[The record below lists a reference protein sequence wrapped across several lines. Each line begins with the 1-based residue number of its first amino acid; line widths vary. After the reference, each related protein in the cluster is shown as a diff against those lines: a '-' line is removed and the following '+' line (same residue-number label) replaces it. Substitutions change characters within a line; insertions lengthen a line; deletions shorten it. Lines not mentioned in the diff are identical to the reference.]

1 MNKPQRTRL
10 VPMGN
15 VPTEAK
21 RRMVRAA
28 RDALLQ
34 LHAVAPPPCVIALT
48 RDGWD
53 TVLGDAGLD
62 DDTPLLEAEFTTVLE
77 TADSTP
83 QRLGPVASDL
93 VAAVELVAHD
103 LWCIHAFQP
112 ADPDHAWALRE
123 RLIDAVVSALDVAAG
138 YVDAAEL
145 AHAREAVAVAV
156 AALRDV
162 ATAFVFPTD
171 ECEAAFG
178 IPRVDV
184 VDERDIFSS
193 SRLLA
198 AYYGRYQQ
206 LAIRIGTLLS
216 VITSRPPDFI
226 SGLGPAEAL
235 ALSGRPLITLRTA
248 VRITRL
254 FEEHIAADV
263 DALARPMREMKLS
276 VDRSATSHG
285 AVLRLLIQRGQ
296 ASTAEEKAVLG
307 LDIYRRM
314 VEGQLRPW
322 GWALLQVFGRT
333 AAKQPE
339 LSSLREQLVA
349 EHHPLLLDAAR
360 AILPEAR
367 NAAAH
372 EDYLWDHKL
381 GVLRIG
387 DAEISP
393 DDLDDASDRAYTF
406 MLGAEAA
413 WRCARHSSTV
423 FANALDA
430 DDPDGGFAALNVRRA
445 IEHFGTNGLQVQRWS
460 LDGGTLTV
468 VLDDLPFQR
477 INPCF
482 QAVVWASRHL
492 EGTER
497 FVVTTPGAE
506 RPAMDLPRAP
516 LDANFIVW
524 WEVASRFPY
533 MPLSAFMPANTW
545 ARLAVELPDAAA
557 RASAWHGLNDAV
569 HAYNEAMDA
578 PGPLDQRL
586 GTLVDRLDV
595 VTTAVAATIATLPE
609 EAVSPLSQVLEL
621 TRSAAT
627 ATSAVIRGLS
637 SAPAAQLEEQIRALY
652 ESWPSA
658 SVLPT
663 VDPRP
668 LDVMD
673 LTGD

>member
-1 MNKPQRTRL
+1 
-10 VPMGN
+10 
-15 VPTEAK
+15 
-21 RRMVRAA
+21 MVRAA
-28 RDALLQ
+28 RDALVQLQ
-34 LHAVAPPPCVIALT
+34 AVVPPPCVIPVT

-62 DDTPLLEAEFTTVLE
+62 DDTPLLESEFTALLE
-77 TADSTP
+77 TADSTA
-83 QRLGPVASDL
+83 QRLGPAASDL
-93 VAAVELVAHD
+93 AAAVDLVAHD

-112 ADPDHAWALRE
+112 ADPDKAWTLRE
-123 RLIDAVVSALDVAAG
+123 RLIDAALSALEVAAG
-138 YVDAAEL
+138 DAGAADL
-145 AHAREAVAVAV
+145 ARSRDAVALAVAGLREA
-156 AALRDV
+156 
-162 ATAFVFPTD
+162 TASFPFPTD
-171 ECEAAFG
+171 RCEAVFG
-178 IPRVDV
+178 IPRADLVDQ
-184 VDERDIFSS
+184 RDVFSR

-198 AYYGRYQQ
+198 AYYGRYRQ
-206 LAIRIGTLLS
+206 LDIRIGTLLS
-216 VITSRPPDFI
+216 VITSRPPDVL
-226 SGLGPAEAL
+226 SALGPAEAL

-263 DALARPMREMKLS
+263 DALARPLREMKLS

-285 AVLRLLIQRGQ
+285 ALMRLVSQRDQ
-296 ASTAEEKAVLG
+296 VSTAEERAVLD

-322 GWALLQVFGRT
+322 AWALLQVFGRT
-333 AAKQPE
+333 AASPPE

-349 EHHPLLLDAAR
+349 ERHPLLLDAAR

-372 EDYLWDHKL
+372 EDYVWDDKL

-387 DAEISP
+387 DAEVSP

-413 WRCARHSSTV
+413 WRCARHSSPA
-423 FANALDA
+423 FATALDA
-430 DDPDGGFAALNVRRA
+430 DDPDGGFAALNVRTA
-445 IEHFGTNGLQVQRWS
+445 IDHFGTNGLQVQKWS
-460 LDGGTLTV
+460 LDAGTLTV

-497 FVVTTPGAE
+497 FVVTTAGAE
-506 RPAMDLPRAP
+506 RPAMDLSRAP
-516 LDANFIVW
+516 LDATFVVW
-524 WEVASRFPY
+524 REAAARFPY

-578 PGPLDQRL
+578 PGPLDERR
-586 GTLVDRLDV
+586 GPLVDRLDV
-595 VTTAVAATIATLPE
+595 ITTAVAATISTLPA
-609 EAVSPLSQVLEL
+609 EAVGPLIEVLEL

-627 ATSAVIRGLS
+627 ATASAMRGLGGRR
-637 SAPAAQLEEQIRALY
+637 AAQLEEQIRDLY

-668 LDVMD
+668 LDMIAD
-673 LTGD
+673 